1 MTHSQYGYYIH
12 GRSPHGNAD
21 ASMQQMASSLL
32 KEENKIVSQNC
43 VKMGTHIDFVQ
54 KTYEVVRSPLNYL
67 KKKIEFVIGSS
78 TQGELLS
85 ICQ

>member
-1 MTHSQYGYYIH
+1 MENTFLEKTIELLEEIKN
-12 GRSPHGNAD
+12 RLVRIEAD
-21 ASMQQMASSLL
+21 IQLL

-43 VKMGTHIDFVQ
+43 LKMGTHIDFVE

>member
-1 MTHSQYGYYIH
+1 MEKTIDLLEEINN
-12 GRSPHGNAD
+12 RLVRIEAD
-21 ASMQQMASSLL
+21 IQLL